1 MYSALRPEVY
11 YSDISPDIVEHD
23 DDIEVYQ
30 WEYDGQTVYRGTFD
44 PRYMKYNLNV
54 YWLYDENLKRVGLAE
69 HDADEPEIYDVL
81 WFYDNA
87 FARFY
92 QNPEWKSTGKTI
104 WSMLSNEAY
113 QDCLDDDFKT
123 VVERSLSSNYRLITP
138 SMLKELPTI
147 YECSACGK
155 RSLTELKN
163 CRHVSKLSYITY
175 SIKCLYID
183 DDFVIYESPSAQQ
196 PFASYEPEPKE
207 LQEQAQNPSEL
218 TDAESHQQPPQS
230 RESPQLPQ

>member
-1 MYSALRPEVY
+1 MYSALRPEVC

-44 PRYMKYNLNV
+44 PRYMQYNLNV
-54 YWLYDENLKRVGLAE
+54 YWLYDENLKRIGLAE

-81 WFYDNA
+81 WFYDNS

-92 QNPEWKSTGKTI
+92 QDPQWKSTGKTV

-138 SMLKELPTI
+138 QMLKKHPEI
-147 YECSACGK
+147 YECSTCGK
-155 RSLTELKN
+155 RSLLELKN
-163 CRHVSKLSYITY
+163 CKAVSKLPYIIDST
-175 SIKCLYID
+175 KCLYID
-183 DDFVIYESPSAQQ
+183 DDFVIYEHSSVQQ
-196 PFASYEPEPKE
+196 LPASYEQEPME
-207 LQEQAQNPSEL
+207 LQEQEQNPSEL
-218 TDAESHQQPPQS
+218 TGA
-230 RESPQLPQ
+230 ESPQQSPQSPQ

>member
-11 YSDISPDIVEHD
+11 YSDISPDIVEYD

-54 YWLYDENLKRVGLAE
+54 YWLYDENLKRIGLAE

-81 WFYDNA
+81 WFYDNS

-92 QNPEWKSTGKTI
+92 QDPEWKSTGKTI

-138 SMLKELPTI
+138 EMLKSYPEI
-147 YECSACGK
+147 YECSVCGK
-155 RSLTELKN
+155 RSLSSLKN
-163 CRHVSKLSYITY
+163 CKAISLPSIVPAHVTTLPKWIVG
-175 SIKCLYID
+175 SISTD
-183 DDFVIYESPSAQQ
+183 ESAQSK
-196 PFASYEPEPKE
+196 FSLIRKGV
-207 LQEQAQNPSEL
+207 
-218 TDAESHQQPPQS
+218 
-230 RESPQLPQ
+230 SPTTSNCPVAL

>member
-1 MYSALRPEVY
+1 MYSALRSEVY

-54 YWLYDENLKRVGLAE
+54 YWLYDENLKRIGLAE

-81 WFYDNA
+81 WFYDNP

-92 QNPEWKSTGKTI
+92 QDPEWKSTGKTI

-138 SMLKELPTI
+138 EMLKSYPSI
-147 YECSACGK
+147 YECSLCGK
-155 RSLTELKN
+155 RSISTLKN
-163 CRHVSKLSYITY
+163 CKTVSKLPYVTETS
-175 SIKCLYID
+175 KCLYID
-183 DDFVIYESPSAQQ
+183 DEFVIYESPNAPQ
-196 PFASYEPEPKE
+196 PFASYEPELKE
-207 LQEQAQNPSEL
+207 QLAQVLTPLESTGAENPQQSLQ
-218 TDAESHQQPPQS
+218 SH
-230 RESPQLPQ
+230 ESPQ

>member
-1 MYSALRPEVY
+1 MYSALRSEVY

-54 YWLYDENLKRVGLAE
+54 YWLYDENLKRIGLAE

-81 WFYDNA
+81 WFYDNP

-92 QNPEWKSTGKTI
+92 QDPEWKSTEKTI

-138 SMLKELPTI
+138 TMLKTPPTI
-147 YECSACGK
+147 YECSVCGK
-155 RSLTELKN
+155 RSLSILKN
-163 CRHVSKLSYITY
+163 CKAVLKLPYTTTTS
-175 SIKCLYID
+175 KCLYID
-183 DDFVIYESPSAQQ
+183 DEFVIYENPNAQL
-196 PFASYEPEPKE
+196 PFASYEPEPKV
-207 LQEQAQNPSEL
+207 LQQQAQTPLES
-218 TDAESHQQPPQS
+218 TGAESPQPPPQS
-230 RESPQLPQ
+230 HESPQ

>member
-11 YSDISPDIVEHD
+11 YSDISPDVVEYD

-81 WFYDNA
+81 WFYDNP

-92 QNPEWKSTGKTI
+92 QDPEWTSTGKTI

-138 SMLKELPTI
+138 EMLKTKPII
-147 YECSACGK
+147 YECSLCGK
-155 RSLTELKN
+155 RSLSTLKN
-163 CRHVSKLSYITY
+163 CKAVLNLPYVTNSN
-175 SIKCLYID
+175 KCLYID
-183 DDFVIYESPSAQQ
+183 DEFVLYTHPNAQP
-196 PFASYEPEPKE
+196 PFASYEPELKE
-207 LQEQAQNPSEL
+207 QQVQAQTQLEL
-218 TDAESHQQPPQS
+218 TGAETPQLPPHPL
-230 RESPQLPQ
+230 ESPQ